1 MFKVDTERIRYYAD
15 ELNNLAEDKFV
26 GKKKER
32 GNSQGPAIEAI
43 ASALE
48 TMNALENAF
57 WDLVSQT
64 SVFMN
69 TVANDFDKSDSTES
83 GKI

>member
-57 WDLVSQT
+57 
-64 SVFMN
+64 
-69 TVANDFDKSDSTES
+69 
-83 GKI
+83 